1 MIDNFNSLWLAPWR
15 GIMATPK
22 GIRKF
27 VEGNTNLRGDVV
39 IAIKGT
45 CRKVCWKNIGAGLY
59 KVWTEEIK
67 YEN

>member
-1 MIDNFNSLWLAPWR
+1 MIDNFDSLWLAPWR

-27 VEGNTNLRGDVV
+27 AERNTNLRGDVV

-45 CRKVCWKNIGAGLY
+45 CRKVWCNYSKWKRRNHTRAG
-59 KVWTEEIK
+59 
-67 YEN
+67 NDA